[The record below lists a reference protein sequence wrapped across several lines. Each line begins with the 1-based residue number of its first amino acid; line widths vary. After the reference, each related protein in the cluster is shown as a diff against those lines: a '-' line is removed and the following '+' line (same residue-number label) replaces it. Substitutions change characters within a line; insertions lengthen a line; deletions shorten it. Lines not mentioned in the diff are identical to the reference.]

1 MKIRGPAS
9 GDNRPTAS
17 DEKLSPDA
25 LATNMAAVKNSQSE
39 LARTIDVL
47 SGQIDSL
54 QKSSSDHPLATAP
67 PAPSQI
73 QAQSKFAE
81 FADSAPPP
89 PPPPGFAIRT
99 AASASADT
107 PPPPPPGFGE
117 QPATPPPPK
126 VDLESAPPPPP
137 PSKGGVGPVSPT
149 SSGASLS
156 NNPSSSLSP
165 LDRLL
170 GEEFGR
176 PRPRPAQSIQTPP
189 PAVSPNAPNVTSP
202 IAESDTAAAN
212 ELAASHVPEPI
223 FYVPPLLDE
232 KTPAAPKVSVNPQ
245 PQTQTQPV
253 TKPATPF
260 SFNATL
266 DKLKADDLTGNG
278 QVKAPPAPLT
288 APTPTAKITI
298 GGKAASTPFAPPVEE
313 LAANLPPAPDFFRSS
328 GQSFASAAAMVNDI
342 LAAAP
347 DAAPESGQAEG
358 KDTAAQ
364 SVEEPDPSE
373 VPITP
378 DFFTAHPR
386 KRFKFRR

>member
-1 MKIRGPAS
+1 M
-9 GDNRPTAS
+9 
-17 DEKLSPDA
+17 
-25 LATNMAAVKNSQSE
+25 
-39 LARTIDVL
+39 
-47 SGQIDSL
+47 
-54 QKSSSDHPLATAP
+54 
-67 PAPSQI
+67 
-73 QAQSKFAE
+73 
-81 FADSAPPP
+81 
-89 PPPPGFAIRT
+89 
-99 AASASADT
+99 
-107 PPPPPPGFGE
+107 
-117 QPATPPPPK
+117 
-126 VDLESAPPPPP
+126 
-137 PSKGGVGPVSPT
+137 SPT

-189 PAVSPNAPNVTSP
+189 PAVSPNAPKVTSP

-245 PQTQTQPV
+245 PQTQPV

-347 DAAPESGQAEG
+347 DAAPESGQVEG
-358 KDTAAQ
+358 KETAAQ
-364 SVEEPDPSE
+364 SVDEPDPSE